1 MKVRVLCWSLTFLPV
16 LANAASSALVPASSG
31 YALNLPYL
39 EYGSGTGKLAFSAT
53 LTTSNFTSYTLGA
66 GSVKS
71 LPPLTAAN
79 SAATLSNGGGTWQLA
94 IPYLEYRSGG
104 ATKAY
109 SATLTS
115 SDLSRFDVTLST
127 VKEVAVQAAEAGPG
141 NVAVVNVDEKTV
153 GSSKFASS
161 SKLRVNW
168 SAPSSYTPSSYKITA
183 TEALMGTSV
192 TIIAGDG
199 ETSITLS
206 DLKASTTYSVT
217 VQACTDAACFGGGVS
232 SPVNGK
238 TSDEFWQFQ
247 GSGNSVSG
255 LTKVVSDGN
264 ARIAVMR
271 YGSDAPSGL
280 SNRLQLYYGPG
291 GAGAK
296 TSGGLATALSSA
308 AADAAVSS
316 SYLSFSSAAGSS
328 GLLNPSPSAVLVNQ
342 VMTGQAVPLSATKG
356 GYVRIYFETAGA
368 DNKTR
373 ILSIDSRDGYVGKDF
388 SAGSSAVCQ
397 TTSDYSSGGGCEP
410 SVVIGLDGDAVNSNS
425 KVSNARQFKIGYP
438 TLSDWR
444 WDESIGTYMLF
455 TLDQISG
462 CTTYSHNQGYA
473 VWDGSRWNVQYESSG
488 CPKLMKSMQAATPLH
503 LGGVRYKLY
512 FGDPSV
518 TEGRVTGSKLPFLGP
533 KKLLY
538 GDGASSGNAVL
549 VDYEDW
555 EATTNARAV
564 RFLWPSGDEMSSAA
578 YGYIDDFMAVTP
590 TANLDFQ
597 VLYVA
602 ITDGT
607 VVPFSAAALL
617 LNP

>member
-1 MKVRVLCWSLTFLPV
+1 MKLRVLCLSLTFLPV
-16 LANAASSALVPASSG
+16 FASAASSALVPTSSG

-53 LTTSNFTSYTLGA
+53 LTTSNFTAYTLSA
-66 GSVKS
+66 GSVKAVTA
-71 LPPLTAAN
+71 LTSASN
-79 SAATLSNGGGTWQLA
+79 AATLSNGGGTWQLV
-94 IPYLEYRSGG
+94 IPYLEYRNGG

-115 SDLSRFDVTLST
+115 SDLSHFDVTLST
-127 VKEVAVQAAEAGPG
+127 VKEVVAQAAQAGPG
-141 NVAVVNVDEKTV
+141 SVTVVSVDEKAV
-153 GSSKFASS
+153 GSNKFASS
-161 SKLRVNW
+161 SKLAVNW
-168 SAPSSYTPSSYKITA
+168 SAPSSYTPISYKIVA

-192 TIIAGDG
+192 TVTANAG
-199 ETSITLS
+199 ETSKTLS
-206 DLKASTTYSVT
+206 DLKASTTYRVT

-232 SPVNGK
+232 DPVSGK

-247 GSGNSVSG
+247 GGGNSVSG

-271 YGSDAPSGL
+271 YGNDAPSGL

-291 GAGAK
+291 GAGAQ
-296 TSGGLATALSSA
+296 TSGGLATALTGA
-308 AADAAVSS
+308 GADPAVSS
-316 SYLSFSSAAGSS
+316 SYLSFTSAAGTS
-328 GLLNPSPSAVLVNQ
+328 GLLNPSSSAALVNQ
-342 VMTGQAVPLSATKG
+342 VMTGQAVPLSAATG

-373 ILSIDSRDGYVGKDF
+373 ILSINSRDGYVGKDF
-388 SAGSSAVCQ
+388 NAGSSAICQ
-397 TTSDYSSGGGCEP
+397 TTADYSSGGGCEP
-410 SVVIGLDGDAVNSNS
+410 SVVIGVEGDAVNANS

-438 TLSDWR
+438 TLNDWR
-444 WDESIGTYMLF
+444 WDESVGTYMVF

-518 TEGRVTGSKLPFLGP
+518 TDGKVTGSKLPFLGP

-538 GDGASSGNAVL
+538 ADGTSSGDAAL

-555 EATTNARAV
+555 EATANARTV
-564 RFLWPSGDEMSSAA
+564 RFLWPSGDEMSSTA

-590 TANLDFQ
+590 TASLAFQ